1 MSDQNEQDAAKSR
14 LSLRPGGRLELGK
27 TVDAGSVRQS
37 FSHGRSKVVQV
48 EVLKKRVITP
58 VPRPGMAAPAAG
70 AARPPVGTAATPA
83 AATPAAATPA
93 AATPARPA
101 SAPAA
106 APAAVAPAAPVAPP
120 VAAAPPPA
128 PVAAAA
134 PPAATAPSPA
144 EAAASAPAPAAVAP
158 AAPPAAAAPPPPAAP
173 VALASAAGVTLA
185 PPPPPIRPLAASATM
200 APVRPTPVAAPRTAP
215 APAQSRGPAPAGQ
228 RPSQGAGRGPAP
240 AGNQPRAPGSGS
252 TTAGR
257 PLTQAEQAIRQ
268 RVLEENRRME
278 AQREREAREQQAL
291 MVRSAAEE
299 AVRRAEDD
307 KRRAEE
313 AAREAEEG
321 GRRAAALAKN
331 PPAEAPAAATAARP
345 GRADAPVVRRHAVA
359 PAAAPAT
366 PTTPAARLS
375 LRPRADEGDDDRRG
389 PARRP
394 GGGAPSGPGGV
405 RRAVPAPARKTPVA
419 PDRRNTGRVDVAAA
433 IEGED
438 ERSRSIASMRRAR
451 ERDRRQQELA
461 RLRSGQEKVTRDV
474 VVPEAITVQELAN
487 RMAARGGEVVKALFR
502 MGVMA
507 TLTQTID
514 ADTAQ
519 LVVEE
524 FGHRVKR
531 VAESDV
537 EVGLEGD
544 TDIDTDMVP
553 RAPVVTIMGHVDH
566 GKTSLLDALRKTDV
580 AAREAGGIT
589 QHIGAYQVQMPG
601 GERITFLDTPGHE
614 AFTAMRARGAGVTD
628 MVVLV
633 VAADDGV
640 MPQTIE
646 AIRHAKAADVPIIVA
661 VNKIDKPGVNLDRVR
676 QELLQYEIVVEE
688 LGGETQEV
696 QVSATKRLNLDK
708 LAEAISLQAEV
719 LDLKA
724 NPGRAAEGTVIESK
738 LDRGR
743 GPLATVLVQ
752 KGTLRQGDIVVAG
765 AEWGRI
771 RAVIN
776 DKGAQVKEAGPS
788 SPVELLGLSGVPGAG
803 ENFVVVENEAR
814 AREVTEFRQR
824 KLREKQA
831 ASLSA
836 TRGTLTD
843 MLARIAQGEQKEVAV
858 VVKADVQGSAEAIN
872 VTLGKLGNDEV
883 KVRVLH
889 SAVGQI
895 TESDVQLAKA
905 SNAIIVAF
913 NVRATS
919 QAREMAQR
927 DGVDIRYYS
936 IIYEVSDDIEKLFKG
951 KLAPVQREKFIGY
964 AQILQVFEVKRLGKV
979 AGCRITEGV
988 VKRGCGVR
996 LLREGVVIHQGEL
1009 STLRRFKDDV
1019 KEVANGYECGMGFL
1033 NYDDIRVDD
1042 QIECYEV
1049 ETVAAT

>member
-1 MSDQNEQDAAKSR
+1 MSDQNEQDAVKSR

-48 EVLKKRVITP
+48 EVLKKRVIVPAKP
-58 VPRPGMAAPAAG
+58 VAPVRA
-70 AARPPVGTAATPA
+70 PL
-83 AATPAAATPA
+83 
-93 AATPARPA
+93 
-101 SAPAA
+101 APAA
-106 APAAVAPAAPVAPP
+106 ALPQPTPEPVAAVAAAVVPVAAGVAPAAV
-120 VAAAPPPA
+120 V
-128 PVAAAA
+128 
-134 PPAATAPSPA
+134 
-144 EAAASAPAPAAVAP
+144 
-158 AAPPAAAAPPPPAAP
+158 AAPPAAAPVPAAVPVAAAPAPPP
-173 VALASAAGVTLA
+173 VASF
-185 PPPPPIRPLAASATM
+185 RS
-200 APVRPTPVAAPRTAP
+200 
-215 APAQSRGPAPAGQ
+215 
-228 RPSQGAGRGPAP
+228 P
-240 AGNQPRAPGSGS
+240 AGNQPRAPGAGMAP
-252 TTAGR
+252 AGR
-257 PLTQAEQAIRQ
+257 PLTQNEMAIRQ
-268 RVLEENRRME
+268 RVLEENRRVE
-278 AQREREAREQQAL
+278 AQREREQREQQAL

-299 AVRRAEDD
+299 AARRSEEDRRRADE
-307 KRRAEE
+307 AE
-313 AAREAEEG
+313 REAEEI
-321 GRRAAALAKN
+321 RRN
-331 PPAEAPAAATAARP
+331 PPAAQ
-345 GRADAPVVRRHAVA
+345 
-359 PAAAPAT
+359 PAAAPAAAAPAPDAPGARPARSDT
-366 PTTPAARLS
+366 GVIRRPVAPASPAAAPGAPAARLS
-375 LRPRADEGDDDRRG
+375 LRPRENEAEDDRRG
-389 PARRP
+389 PVRRP
-394 GGGAPSGPGGV
+394 GGPPGPGGI
-405 RRAVPAPARKTPVA
+405 RRPVTPPPRKPTLSPA
-419 PDRRNTGRVDVAAA
+419 DRRSTGRVDVAAA

-474 VVPEAITVQELAN
+474 IVPESITVSELAN
-487 RMAARGGEVVKALFR
+487 RMAARGVEVVKALLR

-507 TLTQTID
+507 TLTQSID

-531 VAESDV
+531 VSESDV
-537 EVGLEGD
+537 ETGLEGD
-544 TDIDTDMVP
+544 TDIDTDMVARP
-553 RAPVVTIMGHVDH
+553 PVVTIMGHVDH

-589 QHIGAYQVQMPG
+589 QHIGAYQVQMPA
-601 GERITFLDTPGHE
+601 GERITFLDTPGHA

-646 AIRHAKAADVPIIVA
+646 AISHAKAAGVPIIVA

-676 QELLQYEIVVEE
+676 QELLQHEIVVEE

-696 QVSATKRLNLDK
+696 QVSATKRLNLDR
-708 LAEAISLQAEV
+708 LAEAIALQAEV

-771 RAVIN
+771 RAVVN

-788 SPVELLGLSGVPGAG
+788 SPVELLGLSGVPNAG
-803 ENFVVVENEAR
+803 EPFVVVENEAR
-814 AREVTEFRQR
+814 AREVAEFRQR
-824 KLREKQA
+824 RMREKA
-831 ASLSA
+831 AATISAGRGSLA
-836 TRGTLTD
+836 D
-843 MLARIAQGEQKEVAV
+843 MLARIQAGEQKEVAV
-858 VVKADVQGSAEAIN
+858 VVKADVQGSAEAIG
-872 VTLGKLGNDEV
+872 VTLGKVGNDEV
-883 KVRVLH
+883 RVRVLH

-905 SNAIIVAF
+905 SSAIVVAF

-936 IIYEVSDDIEKLFKG
+936 IIYEVSDDIEKLVRG

-996 LLREGVVIHQGEL
+996 LLREGTVIHQGEL
-1009 STLRRFKDDV
+1009 GTLRRFKDDV

-1049 ETVAAT
+1049 ETVAGTL